1 VRLLYVKEPEGDGD
15 LRVVRQLARLTAD
28 RKVTSVRNCN
38 AAINVLR
45 KAASD
50 RPFDVLVTSPKIDAD
65 ALAGLVREILKVGLR
80 VTLVPV
86 VVDEDHSERAF
97 KAGADYVLLLADG
110 LVVNPGEIFR
120 GLAHRFSHPPLAT
133 ATVDASAKTPSSGTQ
148 ALAQLLK
155 LRKYLPETK
164 PREPITVAI
173 VARADDDL
181 AEAAERLVPQ
191 LSPSARMPGLWE
203 LDQIIKEPGT
213 ALIVAREGRVI
224 VGMLTLHTFRS
235 TTGIHAWIQDVVVDQ
250 TAQGRGVSELLTQEA
265 IRLSVQRGA
274 LTTELASRP
283 SRIGTSKLF
292 ERLGFEL
299 RHAHLYRYRLSS

>member
-1 VRLLYVKEPEGDGD
+1 MRLLYVKEPEGDSD
-15 LRVVRQLARLTAD
+15 LRVVRQLARLTSD
-28 RKVTSVRNCN
+28 RKVTSVRSCN

-45 KAASD
+45 KAALD
-50 RPFDVLVTSPKIDAD
+50 RPFDVLVTTPKIDAD
-65 ALAGLVREILKVGLR
+65 ALTGLVREILKAGLR

-97 KAGADYVLLLADG
+97 RAGADFVLLLADG

-120 GLAHRFSHPPLAT
+120 GLAHRFRPALAAAEADT
-133 ATVDASAKTPSSGTQ
+133 AAKTPPAGTNV
-148 ALAQLLK
+148 LAKLLK
-155 LRKYLPETK
+155 LRKFVPDTK

-173 VARADDDL
+173 VARADEDL

-191 LSPSARMPGLWE
+191 LAPSARMPGLWE

-213 ALIVAREGRVI
+213 ALIVAREGRSI

-235 TTGIHAWIQDVVVDQ
+235 TTGIHAWIQDVVVDES
-250 TAQGRGVSELLTQEA
+250 AKGRGVNALLTQEA

-283 SRIGTSKLF
+283 SRIGTAKLF